1 MIFNWINIFYTE
13 ENMILCIV
21 NTNKNVR
28 SSEWEKSWKRTLWK
42 LLLTIVEVI
51 IKVKQKIVFRPK
63 VSWQHF
69 FETIVA
75 DIWSTVSVWRWHSSF
90 LVHRYLTIVLLL
102 FFLKKKAK
110 LHLQAKITLWGPS
123 DLATLKWGA
132 HNLLKLQEAIVIL
145 PFVIFRASKMCQWI
159 SEGEVLSGYIQDEA
173 NFETFQIKHLSQ
185 LQRVSAFFNQNQRH
199 LVWLQKS
206 QRAHTKCVKEDVI

>member
-1 MIFNWINIFYTE
+1 MIFNWINIFHTE
-13 ENMILCIV
+13 ENMIQCIV

-102 FFLKKKAK
+102 FFLKKKS
-110 LHLQAKITLWGPS
+110 KITFTGKNNLVRPFRLCNPQVRGTQSIKTTRGNCYFAICNFQSQQNVSVDQWGWGFEWLHTRWS
-123 DLATLKWGA
+123 KFWNISNKTFIAT
-132 HNLLKLQEAIVIL
+132 
-145 PFVIFRASKMCQWI
+145 
-159 SEGEVLSGYIQDEA
+159 SESFSFL
-173 NFETFQIKHLSQ
+173 
-185 LQRVSAFFNQNQRH
+185 
-199 LVWLQKS
+199 
-206 QRAHTKCVKEDVI
+206 

>member
-1 MIFNWINIFYTE
+1 MFHTE
-13 ENMILCIV
+13 ENMIQCIV

-28 SSEWEKSWKRTLWK
+28 LSEWEKSWKRTLWK

-102 FFLKKKAK
+102 FFLKKKS
-110 LHLQAKITLWGPS
+110 KITFTGKKSCEALQTLQPS
-123 DLATLKWGA
+123 
-132 HNLLKLQEAIVIL
+132 
-145 PFVIFRASKMCQWI
+145 
-159 SEGEVLSGYIQDEA
+159 SEGHTIYKNYKRRLL
-173 NFETFQIKHLSQ
+173 FCHL
-185 LQRVSAFFNQNQRH
+185 
-199 LVWLQKS
+199 
-206 QRAHTKCVKEDVI
+206 

>member
-1 MIFNWINIFYTE
+1 MWGRLNEKNPEKGLFGNSDWQWQKSSSKS
-13 ENMILCIV
+13 
-21 NTNKNVR
+21 NK
-28 SSEWEKSWKRTLWK
+28 
-42 LLLTIVEVI
+42 
-51 IKVKQKIVFRPK
+51 KIVFRPK
-63 VSWQHF
+63 VSWQHL
-69 FETIVA
+69 IVA

-90 LVHRYLTIVLLL
+90 LAHRYLTIALLL

-145 PFVIFRASKMCQWI
+145 SFVIFRASKMCQWI